1 MLQSIEVFGMS
12 PFSGMVQLTAPQIPK
27 LANGGVLTS
36 PTTVTVGEYAG
47 ASNNPEIVSPK
58 SLMLETMREANLD
71 LINAVFSMGT
81 KISKAVEDK
90 DLDVY
95 MDTTKV
101 TRKISREQEY
111 QNKNK
116 GSSLVLV

>member
-1 MLQSIEVFGMS
+1 
-12 PFSGMVQLTAPQIPK
+12 
-27 LANGGVLTS
+27 
-36 PTTVTVGEYAG
+36 
-47 ASNNPEIVSPK
+47 
-58 SLMLETMREANLD
+58 MLETMREANLD

-90 DLDVY
+90 NLDVY

>member
-1 MLQSIEVFGMS
+1 
-12 PFSGMVQLTAPQIPK
+12 
-27 LANGGVLTS
+27 
-36 PTTVTVGEYAG
+36 
-47 ASNNPEIVSPK
+47 
-58 SLMLETMREANLD
+58 MLETMREANLD
-71 LINAVFSMGT
+71 LINAVFSMGN
-81 KISKAVEDK
+81 KISKSVEDK
-90 DLDVY
+90 NLDVY